1 MPEPS
6 KVVSSSDFNDWFSL
20 NDTIM
25 GGSSKAVCKASSK
38 GLSLEGVVIEEKGGF
53 VSCISPVFVPLLNL
67 SNYQGF
73 ELKIEGKG
81 RTLKFGV
88 SCKYGILGL
97 KEFFLD
103 KSPGGL
109 RWVAEIDTKRFG
121 PTIIKVPFKSLEPT
135 VLAKKISLPR
145 EFKSD
150 SISQFQLL
158 HSKFGRPGELNPGL
172 SLARLIFYCNLL
184 VFTSSIRGKYI
195 FSSFYF

>member
-1 MPEPS
+1 MSELS
-6 KVVSSSDFNDWFSL
+6 KVVSASDFDEWFSL

-25 GGSSKAVCKASSK
+25 GGSSNAVCVVSSK
-38 GLSLEGVVIEEKGGF
+38 GLSLEGIVVEEKGGF
-53 VSCISPVFVPLLNL
+53 VSCKSPVFSTPLNL
-67 SNYQGF
+67 SNYEGF

-88 SCKYGILGL
+88 SCKYGILAL

-121 PTIIKVPFKSLEPT
+121 TTNARVPFKSLEPT
-135 VLAKKISLPR
+135 ILAKKISSPIK
-145 EFKSD
+145 FKAD

-158 HSKFGRPGELNPGL
+158 HSKFGRPGELNPGFKPGK
-172 SLARLIFYCNLL
+172 INFLL
-184 VFTSSIRGKYI
+184 KSISVY
-195 FSSFYF
+195 